1 MSKERVYRAQVIT
14 VSNRAAAGVFED
26 TAGPLIVKKL
36 RQLGLACD
44 QPIITPDGEQ
54 VAAHLITAVEQ
65 DFDLVITTGGTGHTP
80 TDLTPEMTRKVIEKE
95 SPGISEAIRAF
106 GISKGIANSSLSRAI
121 AGIRGKTLIINL
133 PGSPSG
139 VVDGLTVIE
148 GFLRHA
154 LQQLHGSDH

>member
-1 MSKERVYRAQVIT
+1 MNENRVFRAQVIT
-14 VSNRAAAGVFED
+14 VSNRAAAGVFQD
-26 TAGPLIVKKL
+26 TAGPLITKKL
-36 RQLGLACD
+36 LELGLECG

-54 VAAHLITAVEQ
+54 VADCLMSAVNQ
-65 DFDLVITTGGTGHTP
+65 NFDLVITTGGTGHTP
-80 TDLTPEMTRKVIEKE
+80 TDLTPEMTKKVIEKE

-106 GISKGIANSSLSRAI
+106 GVSKGIAHSSLSRAI

-139 VVDGLTVIE
+139 VVDGLTVLE
-148 GFLRHA
+148 GFLTHA